1 MPRLTRVH
9 RIILCAGTAALIYFA
24 GLGRP
29 ALWEPD
35 EGRYAEIAREM
46 VVSGDYVTPRNDWVR
61 YFEKPP
67 LVYWSTAAAIKVLG
81 RNEFAVRFQAAL
93 ASVGSVAVTEALGE
107 AMFGAAAGIF
117 AAFALGLSPLFFIF
131 ARFATPDPA
140 LTFFFTAALSMF
152 FLAAR
157 DGHFQVAASRR
168 RMLIA
173 AALLAFG
180 TLVKGPVALVLGGG
194 IAGLWLL
201 AEGRA
206 RDLVRIRW
214 LECIAIYMLIVA
226 PWFTLAAMRNP
237 GFLRFFFVHEHFQR
251 FVADTEHG
259 WGPWFFIP
267 IVIAGAWPWLYFV
280 PSGAV
285 DLRNTGL
292 TRLAESPARLRFAPP
307 GADDV
312 KALARRSGV
321 RFLLIW
327 FAVVFIFFSI
337 PRAKLGEYVLPAM
350 PPLAILA
357 GAGLMRLHVMELR
370 RVQRTLGWFAVLNLS
385 LMLVAVAVATLWR
398 SGLAGR
404 SPLVAPL
411 VGDGALLAVA
421 WGIGALTIYLG
432 TRVARSAGGAPWGVA
447 IVALISAGILAKAR
461 SDATATASYRELSSA
476 IAPYLHDGCTLAAY
490 HHFVQ
495 AIPFYTEARER
506 LVGYRGELAPF
517 GDTPDAANSFVAT
530 DQRLGE
536 LWSAPR
542 CVILIAN
549 RTDVVRLESWLKPPP
564 ASVGSEGKKIALI
577 NTRRSAAEPS
587 KRVRELR

>member
-1 MPRLTRVH
+1 MPRRTRIH
-9 RIILCAGTAALIYFA
+9 RIVLCAGIAALMYFA

-67 LVYWSTAAAIKVLG
+67 LVYWSTATAIKVLG

-93 ASVGSVAVTEALGE
+93 ASVGSVVVTEALGE

-117 AAFALGLSPLFFIF
+117 AAFALGLGPLFFTF

-140 LTFFFTAALSMF
+140 LSFFFSAALAMF
-152 FLAAR
+152 YLAAR
-157 DGHFQVAASRR
+157 SGDFHDSISRR
-168 RMLIA
+168 GMIIA
-173 AALLAFG
+173 AALLALG

-214 LECIAIYMLIVA
+214 LECIAIYLLIEA

-267 IVIAGAWPWLYFV
+267 IVIAGAWPWWYFV
-280 PSGAV
+280 PSGVA
-285 DLRNTGL
+285 DLLNTGDE
-292 TRLAESPARLRFAPP
+292 AE
-307 GADDV
+307 
-312 KALARRSGV
+312 ALARCSAV

-337 PRAKLGEYVLPAM
+337 PRAKLGEYILPAM

-357 GAGLMRLHVMELR
+357 GAGLMRLRVMELR
-370 RVQRTLGWFAVLNLS
+370 RAQRTLGWFAVFNLT
-385 LMLVAVAVATLWR
+385 LMLVAIAVATLWR
-398 SGLAGR
+398 SHLAGR
-404 SPLVAPL
+404 SPLVAL
-411 VGDGALLAVA
+411 LAEDGALLAVT
-421 WGIGALTIYLG
+421 WGIGAITIYLG
-432 TRVARSAGGAPWGVA
+432 IRVAHSAWLAPWGVA
-447 IVALISAGILAKAR
+447 IVALISAGILAKER
-461 SDATATASYRELSSA
+461 SDATASVSYRELSRA
-476 IAPYLHDGCTLAAY
+476 ITPYLHEGCTLAAY

-495 AIPFYTEARER
+495 AIPFYTESRER

-517 GDTPDAANSFVAT
+517 GDTPDAADSFVAT
-530 DQRLGE
+530 DPRLQM

-542 CVILIAN
+542 CVVLIAN
-549 RTDVVRLESWLKPPP
+549 RTDLVRLESWLKPPP
-564 ASVGSEGKKIALI
+564 TIVASEGKKVALI
-577 NTRRSAAEPS
+577 NRLELVAPDAPAPS
-587 KRVRELR
+587 PK